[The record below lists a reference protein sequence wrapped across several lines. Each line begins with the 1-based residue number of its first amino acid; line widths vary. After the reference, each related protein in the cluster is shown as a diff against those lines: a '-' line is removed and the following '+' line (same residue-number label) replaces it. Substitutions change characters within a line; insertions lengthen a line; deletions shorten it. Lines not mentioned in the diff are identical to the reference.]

1 MNKIKTKELFIEQLK
16 KTPIIQ
22 VCAEKLG
29 VSRSTFY
36 RFKQQDKK
44 FNQKV
49 DKAIFEGRQMINDL
63 SESKLISA
71 IHSGNLTS
79 VMYWLNHNHS
89 TYSNK
94 LEVTGH
100 LKHEYK
106 LTSEQKKDIKRALSL
121 ADLTINKE
129 IKNEKED

>member
-1 MNKIKTKELFIEQLK
+1 MNEVKTKELFVEQLR
-16 KTPIIQ
+16 KTPIVQ

-36 RFKQQDKK
+36 RMKRSDKK

-49 DKAIFEGRQMINDL
+49 DEAIFEGRQMINDL

-94 LEVTGH
+94 LEIVGN
-100 LKHEYK
+100 LSVSNE
-106 LTSEQKKDIKRALSL
+106 LTKEQEQDIKRALAL
-121 ADLTINKE
+121 ANIKE
-129 IKNEKED
+129 VRNDKQK